1 MSDRQNPNT
10 RPVPPIQQTPKV
22 NPPAPVAGTGQGSL
36 GDAKHIV
43 QRPVPVPTT
52 PSGPL

>member
-1 MSDRQNPNT
+1 MSDRN
-10 RPVPPIQQTPKV
+10 VPPIANAPKV
-22 NPPAPVAGTGQGSL
+22 NPPAPVVRTGSGSL

-43 QRPVPVPTT
+43 QKPVPTPTT